1 MFIKDGIVY
10 GGEPEKPMKIERVKV
25 LPDMML
31 LIQFN
36 NGELRLFDATSLEG
50 PAFEALRDEQV
61 FSSPVIDH
69 GVITWKD
76 GEIDCAPEYMYNHSY
91 KYSLVG

>member
-1 MFIKDGIVY
+1 MFIRNGIVY
-10 GGEPEKPMKIERVKV
+10 GGEPVQPIKVKQVKV

-36 NGELRLFDATSLEG
+36 NGELRLFDATILDG
-50 PAFEALRDEQV
+50 PVFRPLHDEQV
-61 FSSPVIDH
+61 FSAPVIDH
-69 GVITWKD
+69 GVITWQN

-91 KYSLVG
+91 EYSMVG

>member
-1 MFIKDGIVY
+1 MYIMDGIVY
-10 GGEPEKPMKIERVKV
+10 GGEPKQPIKVEQVKV

-36 NGELRLFDATSLEG
+36 NGELRLFDATVLDG
-50 PAFEALRDEQV
+50 PVFEPLRDIQV

-76 GEIDCAPEYMYNHSY
+76 GEIDCAPEYMYSHSY
-91 KYSLVG
+91 EYSMVS